1 MSANYTP
8 AILLVDDNEDNLLTL
23 EGNLRNLKVR
33 FFSAQNGRE
42 AIEMVKLHDF
52 ALIILDIQMP
62 EMNGYETA
70 EAIRQ
75 IQRNK
80 HTPII
85 FLTAVYFDHVSV
97 YKGYQAGAVDYITKP
112 FNREILVT
120 KARVFLELD
129 KIRNELSQSK
139 KEFQSIV
146 QDQTDLIVRTDEN
159 NSIIFANRALLI
171 AFTKTFD
178 NLKGNNFLDWVSEK
192 DREKIVRAIELLSP
206 SNAIVKLHHSLNV
219 LTNRQIFVSTI
230 IRALYDSNNELTGF
244 QYVMRDVSKEV
255 ESREELIVAKK
266 KAEDATKSKS
276 QFLANMSHEIRTPM
290 NSILGMIDV
299 LMQTNLDEDQL
310 EDVEV
315 IKYSATNLLGILN
328 DILDFSRIESNQIQI
343 QNIWF
348 NLNDELKKI
357 TKLLE
362 NKANEKGNNLI
373 LEIFPDVPQKVKGDP
388 LRLGQIIINLLNN
401 AIKFTENGTVKLAV
415 ERDFSKEKT
424 TQLKFTFTDTGIG
437 MPEKISASL
446 FNFYQQGDPSIARE
460 YGGSGLGLAIS
471 KSLCELMGGS
481 IAFKSE
487 VNKGSSFW
495 FSIAFEE
502 EEKTKI
508 AEKTRILVV
517 EDNLL
522 NQKIVGATL
531 QKNNLGFDI
540 ASNGKIAVEK
550 ALENN
555 YRLILMDIQM
565 PVMDGYE
572 ATRQIREFENNN
584 PDREKSFIIA
594 LTANATKED
603 RERCE
608 KTGMNSYLTKPF
620 KYADLEGILQ
630 KFDIIH

>member
-1 MSANYTP
+1 
-8 AILLVDDNEDNLLTL
+8 
-23 EGNLRNLKVR
+23 
-33 FFSAQNGRE
+33 
-42 AIEMVKLHDF
+42 
-52 ALIILDIQMP
+52 
-62 EMNGYETA
+62 
-70 EAIRQ
+70 
-75 IQRNK
+75 
-80 HTPII
+80 
-85 FLTAVYFDHVSV
+85 
-97 YKGYQAGAVDYITKP
+97 
-112 FNREILVT
+112 
-120 KARVFLELD
+120 
-129 KIRNELSQSK
+129 
-139 KEFQSIV
+139 
-146 QDQTDLIVRTDEN
+146 
-159 NSIIFANRALLI
+159 
-171 AFTKTFD
+171 
-178 NLKGNNFLDWVSEK
+178 
-192 DREKIVRAIELLSP
+192 
-206 SNAIVKLHHSLNV
+206 
-219 LTNRQIFVSTI
+219 
-230 IRALYDSNNELTGF
+230 
-244 QYVMRDVSKEV
+244 
-255 ESREELIVAKK
+255 
-266 KAEDATKSKS
+266 
-276 QFLANMSHEIRTPM
+276 MSHEIRTPM

-415 ERDFSKEKT
+415 EKDFSKEKT

-481 IAFKSE
+481 ISFKSE
-487 VNKGSSFW
+487 VNIGSSFW

-502 EEKTKI
+502 EEKNKM
-508 AEKTRILVV
+508 AEKTRILIV

-555 YRLILMDIQM
+555 YKLILMDIQM

-620 KYADLEGILQ
+620 KYAELEGILQ